1 MTIILANGNYIK
13 VNKVVDIG
21 LDRTYVDFTIYQ
33 KDGYW
38 RHNEKTSFMDSMYD
52 NVNDYFS
59 SLYRVK

>member
-38 RHNEKTSFMDSMYD
+38 RHNEKTSIMDSMYD
-52 NVNDYFS
+52 NVNDYFR

>member
-13 VNKVVDIG
+13 VHKVLDIG

-52 NVNDYFS
+52 NVNDYFG